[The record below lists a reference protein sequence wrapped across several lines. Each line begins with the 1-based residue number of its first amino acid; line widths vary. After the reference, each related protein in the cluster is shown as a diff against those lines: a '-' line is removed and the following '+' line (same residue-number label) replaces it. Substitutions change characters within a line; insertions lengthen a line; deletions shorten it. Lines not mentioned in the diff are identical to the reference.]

1 MKLKM
6 LTGMGGPE
14 VNLVKGD
21 PYECKSDDEA
31 VRLVRS
37 GFATTTNDKDA
48 KAVAD
53 AIAKLAESENT
64 DSENAVDDGADAKPQ
79 KAGGAK

>member
-1 MKLKM
+1 MKLEM
-6 LTGMGGPE
+6 LTGMGGPK

-21 PYECKSDDEA
+21 PYECKSDEEA

-53 AIAKLAESENT
+53 AIAKLDESEKTAAET
-64 DSENAVDDGADAKPQ
+64 DAAEARKADAK
-79 KAGGAK
+79 KAGGSK